1 MYTFECVLNIGKLYP
16 VREANSKEEF
26 IGNLITEYNEQCFG
40 LLDIRGEDIT
50 EISSNKDDDEPIQ
63 DSNEKEPIQDSNVK
77 YYIAD
82 IEERIGDHQPTR
94 NIIFKTE
101 GDPQAY
107 LADIVK
113 GFYGDEPNEDEP
125 NSGVYWNETMEK
137 VCYAGVF
144 TEVSKEIFE
153 TVSSH
158 LSDMTGYGF
167 SEQGVA

>member
-50 EISSNKDDDEPIQ
+50 EISSDEPIQ
-63 DSNEKEPIQDSNVK
+63 DSTKKEPTQDSNVK
-77 YYIAD
+77 YYIGD
-82 IEERIGDHQPTR
+82 IEERIGDHQPTTSIR
-94 NIIFKTE
+94 FRTE

-113 GFYGDEPNEDEP
+113 SFYGDEPNEDEP
-125 NSGVYWNETMEK
+125 NSGVYWDETMEK
-137 VCYAGVF
+137 VCYAGNF
-144 TEVSKEIFE
+144 TEVSKDHFE
-153 TVSSH
+153 AYQGH
-158 LSDMTGYGF
+158 LPDMTGYGF
-167 SEQGVA
+167 SEQGAA

>member
-1 MYTFECVLNIGKLYP
+1 MNSYTCVLNIGKLYP

-50 EISSNKDDDEPIQ
+50 EISSDEPIQ
-63 DSNEKEPIQDSNVK
+63 DSTKKEPIQDSNVK
-77 YYIAD
+77 YYIAN
-82 IEERIGDHQPTR
+82 IEERIGDHQPTT
-94 NIIFKTE
+94 NIRFKTE

-137 VCYAGVF
+137 VCYAGNF
-144 TEVSKEIFE
+144 TEVSKDIFE

-158 LSDMTGYGF
+158 LSNMTGYGF
-167 SEQGVA
+167 SERGVI

>member
-16 VREANSKEEF
+16 VREANSKQEF
-26 IGNLITEYNEQCFG
+26 IDNLITEYNEQCFG

-50 EISSNKDDDEPIQ
+50 EISSDEPTQ
-63 DSNEKEPIQDSNVK
+63 DSTKKEHTQDSNVK

-82 IEERIGDHQPTR
+82 IEERIGDHLPTTTIR
-94 NIIFKTE
+94 FRTE

-137 VCYAGVF
+137 VCYAGNL
-144 TEVSKEIFE
+144 TEVSKETFE
-153 TVSSH
+153 AVGWHISN
-158 LSDMTGYGF
+158 MTGYGF
-167 SEQGVA
+167 SEQEVA

>member
-50 EISSNKDDDEPIQ
+50 EISSNKDDDEPT
-63 DSNEKEPIQDSNVK
+63 QDSNVK

-82 IEERIGDHQPTR
+82 IEQRIGEYEPTT
-94 NIIFKTE
+94 NIRFKTE

-125 NSGVYWNETMEK
+125 NSGVYWNSSMEA
-137 VCYAGVF
+137 VCYAGNF
-144 TEVSKEIFE
+144 TEVSKETFE
-153 TVSSH
+153 AVGWH
-158 LSDMTGYGF
+158 LSNMTGYGF
-167 SEQGVA
+167 SEQEVAGCNM

>member
-50 EISSNKDDDEPIQ
+50 EISSD
-63 DSNEKEPIQDSNVK
+63 EPIQDSNVK

>member
-50 EISSNKDDDEPIQ
+50 EISSD
-63 DSNEKEPIQDSNVK
+63 EPIQDSNVK

-137 VCYAGVF
+137 VCYAGSF

-153 TVSSH
+153 AVSSH